1 MIDPIKTMEEL
12 LRRYPNMR
20 LSTAL
25 TRVKALML
33 VDAMRGGNNAVRTD
47 MAEREPSFF
56 DKVMRSWK

>member
-25 TRVKALML
+25 ARVKALTL
-33 VDAMRGGNNAVRTD
+33 VDAMRGGNRAVRTD

-56 DKVMRSWK
+56 DKIMRSWK